1 MSGTMEKPVV
11 LVAEDDS
18 SVRMTI
24 EFVLQDEGFEV
35 ILAADGEE
43 ALRLALKMSPDVI
56 LLDQM
61 MPKLD
66 GHEVLIALREDD
78 ATKDIPVFVLTG
90 MSRSKGDWPGAHFI
104 GKPFSPDD
112 LVDRIRRA
120 LSPTS

>member
-1 MSGTMEKPVV
+1 MKKPVV
-11 LVAEDDS
+11 LVAEDDP

-35 ILAADGEE
+35 VLAEDGEQ
-43 ALRLALKMSPDVI
+43 ALRLARKVEPDVI

-66 GHEVLIALREDD
+66 GRDVLTALRESE
-78 ATKDIPVFVLTG
+78 ATRDIPVFVLSG
-90 MSRSKGDWPGAHFI
+90 MSRTKGDWPGAFFV

-112 LVDRIRRA
+112 LVDRIREA
-120 LSPTS
+120 LVPR